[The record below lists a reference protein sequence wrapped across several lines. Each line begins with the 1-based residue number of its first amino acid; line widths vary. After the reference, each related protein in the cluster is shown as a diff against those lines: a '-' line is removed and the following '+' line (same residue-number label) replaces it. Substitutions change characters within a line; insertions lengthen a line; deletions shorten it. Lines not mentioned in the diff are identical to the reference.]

1 MAYLLCDSASLS
13 FTVFTGKTDFTRAM
27 APWVIRIL
35 HNTLEHL
42 AVHPAAWGCSI
53 NGSPIDR
60 LSKEG
65 QAIG

>member
-13 FTVFTGKTDFTRAM
+13 FTVFTGKMDFTRAM

-42 AVHPAAWGCSI
+42 EAGECSI
-53 NGSPIDR
+53 SGSPIDR